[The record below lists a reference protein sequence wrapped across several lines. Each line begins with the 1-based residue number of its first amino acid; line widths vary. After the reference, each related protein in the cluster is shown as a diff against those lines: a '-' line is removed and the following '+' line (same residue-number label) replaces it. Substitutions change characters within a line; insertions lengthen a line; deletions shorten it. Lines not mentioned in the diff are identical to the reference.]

1 MRDEEEIKRI
11 KEKLDFFFK
20 EKVVVHIEKK
30 DKRFLNGLLIEK
42 KSDNVYI
49 LKDRVLGLIHIFVSD
64 VYDIDEFQEER
75 K

>member
-49 LKDRVLGLIHIFVSD
+49 LKDRVLGLIHIFYFLKLD
-64 VYDIDEFQEER
+64 
-75 K
+75 